1 MIEMTLT
8 NIDEIR
14 RAFDPKLVKKALDRA
29 ISTAA
34 NRVRTQISVD
44 VRQRYNIKAGD
55 VGKSVTLRPINQDG
69 VINRLLAYT
78 GGRLS
83 LRMFAAGSAAPTYS
97 KRSGRQLPV
106 RVTVLKAEGR
116 KQVQGGFLAKG
127 LNHETSTPYQ
137 IFQREGDPRRMTK
150 GNYAGLKKQPLR
162 KLTGPAIPTM
172 VSNPKVITAAVDRAG
187 EVMGT
192 EFTRQMELL
201 MSNTGGA

>member
-83 LRMFAAGSAAPTYS
+83 LRMFASSGATPRIG

-116 KQVQGGFLAKG
+116 KVVQGGFLAKG
-127 LNHETSTPYQ
+127 RNAKGDTPYQ
-137 IFQREGDPRRMTK
+137 IFQRVGDERLPI
-150 GNYAGLKKQPLR
+150 R

-187 EVMGT
+187 EVIGA

>member
-44 VRQRYNIKAGD
+44 VRARYNIKAGD

-83 LRMFAAGSAAPTYS
+83 LRMFAAGSAAPSYS

-127 LNHETSTPYQ
+127 RNAKGDTPYQ
-137 IFQREGDPRRMTK
+137 IFQRVGDERLPI
-150 GNYAGLKKQPLR
+150 R

-187 EVMGT
+187 EVMGA

>member
-8 NIDEIR
+8 NIDELR

-44 VRQRYNIKAGD
+44 VRARYNIKAGD
-55 VGKSVTLRPINQDG
+55 VGKSVTLRPVNQDG

-83 LRMFAAGSAAPTYS
+83 LRMFAVGGTEPRAG
-97 KRSGRQLPV
+97 RRGRPLPV
-106 RVTVLKAEGR
+106 RVMVLKSEGR
-116 KQVQGGFLAKG
+116 QVLPGGFFAKG
-127 LNHETSTPYQ
+127 LNAEPGTPYQ
-137 IFQREGDPRRMTK
+137 VFRRRGDKRVMSK
-150 GNYAGLKKQPLR
+150 GNYSGQVRQPIV
-162 KLTGPAIPTM
+162 KETGPAIPTM
-172 VSNPKVITAAVDRAG
+172 VSSPKVIGAAVDRAG
-187 EVMGT
+187 TVMQA

-201 MSNTGGA
+201 MSNTGAA

>member
-14 RAFDPKLVKKALDRA
+14 RAFDPKIVKKALDRA

-44 VRQRYNIKAGD
+44 VRARYNIKAGD
-55 VGKSVTLRPINQDG
+55 VGKSVTLRPVNQDG

-83 LRMFAAGSAAPTYS
+83 LRMFAASGATPRMG

-116 KQVQGGFLAKG
+116 QTVQGAFLAKG
-127 LNHETSTPYQ
+127 RNAQGDTPYQ
-137 IFQREGDPRRMTK
+137 IFQRVGDERLPI
-150 GNYAGLKKQPLR
+150 R

-172 VSNPKVITAAVDRAG
+172 VSSPKVIGAAVDRAG
-187 EVMGT
+187 TVMQA

-201 MSNTGGA
+201 MSNTGAA